1 MRQNSRETLK
11 ASLCCFF
18 EAAKEFYSLLC
29 AHLWCR
35 RYNKPTMF
43 ESGPQH
49 HQSQL
54 LCYKLLKRRKHSSHV
69 WRFCASAVFSP
80 GITTQIRNA
89 PWPAQRASGICWQPR
104 YKGRRMLS
112 SIFGKMAEKYG
123 SIVPFC
129 FSAWY
134 NAGNAGNEPP
144 HLSLQGGASCGFSRI

>member
-1 MRQNSRETLK
+1 
-11 ASLCCFF
+11 
-18 EAAKEFYSLLC
+18 
-29 AHLWCR
+29 
-35 RYNKPTMF
+35 MF

-49 HQSQL
+49 HQSQP

-80 GITTQIRNA
+80 GITAQIRNA
-89 PWPAQRASGICWQPR
+89 PWPARRASGICWQPR

-112 SIFGKMAEKYG
+112 PIFGKMAGKYG

-129 FSAWY
+129 FSTWY

-144 HLSLQGGASCGFSRI
+144 TSIAARRSIMRFFKDMKFWKKVTLICGIPLLLISMLILSLIHI